1 VTSYVVLFSR
11 EVLDMVRTDPS
22 QLPEGFRIGAEMAE
36 GTARLEAPSWRSA
49 YVWCED
55 DHAPAELEGR
65 YVELTLERQTVP
77 DGDAWTRIVSRTV
90 VEA

>member
-1 VTSYVVLFSR
+1 MTSYVVLFSR
-11 EVLDMVRTDPS
+11 EVLDMVRADPG
-22 QLPEGFRIGAEMAE
+22 QLPDGFRIGAEM
-36 GTARLEAPSWRSA
+36 TAVTGPPAWRSA

-55 DHAPAELEGR
+55 DHAPPEFEGR